1 MGRCEVR
8 WGGEMGRCEV
18 RWGRT
23 VSSDREVRWG
33 GVR

>member
-33 GVR
+33 DVR